1 MRGFTLLEVMI
12 ATAIASTI
20 SVVLFV
26 ALRQTMGYQERVDTL
41 VDTYTRATLIQNQL
55 ERDFM
60 GFFVP
65 NEAYELVSSK
75 TGTQS
80 GGKEKAEQI
89 DRVFYGTK
97 GKEQFG
103 VLSFITTN
111 AMQVYWGKTMGAPKP
126 LVARVVYRLNKIKDS
141 SVRPE
146 ALDGQN
152 KNQDSYVLTR
162 QESRNLDFAP
172 FEGAP
177 EKQKVR
183 AYEIVDG
190 VKSMK
195 VTYLARVYTAE
206 EKKGSS
212 ASPRTEGGAE
222 SVRPERA
229 KEERTDSKTLP
240 TWTYKEFS
248 EWDWSPKS
256 YSAKASKDREGKGK
270 KPDTKKEPE
279 KKEQISRVPM
289 YIKLN
294 LELWNPEHTSS
305 TPFEFVFVRKP
316 FEMMELE
323 KDTPPES
330 DKPAPQ
336 MPSLKPMLD
345 MLKPFA
351 GAQAG
356 AQPQQQALPKIA
368 AGAHHK
374 PGMPGMPRMP
384 NSLVAQAPSTGSQAS
399 HKATPGMAGQA
410 NQGAR

>member
-89 DRVFYGTK
+89 DRIFYGTK

-103 VLSFITTN
+103 MLSFITTN

-248 EWDWSPKS
+248 EWDWSPKK
-256 YSAKASKDREGKGK
+256 AKPKDAKSGEK
-270 KPDTKKEPE
+270 KTETKKEPE

-345 MLKPFA
+345 MLKLPM
-351 GAQAG
+351 GAQKQA
-356 AQPQQQALPKIA
+356 AIVPQNQIHTQNA
-368 AGAHHK
+368 K
-374 PGMPGMPRMP
+374 PGMQGMPRMQNMMPGAVP
-384 NSLVAQAPSTGSQAS
+384 NSMVAKINSNPFVPKS
-399 HKATPGMAGQA
+399 
-410 NQGAR
+410 